1 MSINQKTVITV
12 ARVKEDGNK
21 EILFK
26 NLLLEFVPRK
36 NDKIYIKNYENELV
50 VLDII
55 HLIDDKHYITI
66 LVT

>member
-1 MSINQKTVITV
+1 MSINQKTVISV
-12 ARVKEDGNK
+12 ARVKEDGTK

-26 NLLLEFVPRK
+26 NLLIEFIPRK